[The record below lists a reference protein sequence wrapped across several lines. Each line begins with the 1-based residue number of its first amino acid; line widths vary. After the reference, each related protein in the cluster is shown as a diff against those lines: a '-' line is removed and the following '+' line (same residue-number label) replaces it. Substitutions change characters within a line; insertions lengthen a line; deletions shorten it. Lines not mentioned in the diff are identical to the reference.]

1 MEEIRQ
7 VRQITRGRH
16 AVDGAGVSLV
26 RVVGHEN
33 VKDYDPF
40 LLLDAFDSKNPEDY
54 IKGFPWHPHRGIETV
69 TYLIEGEIDHGDSL
83 GNKGVIAGGDCQW
96 MTAGSGIIHQEMPQ
110 EAKRM
115 LGVQL
120 WLNMPA
126 KDKMK
131 SPAYGDIKSGDVPV
145 IKEDNATIR
154 IIAGDYKGTGG
165 AFEGRY
171 VKASYMDV
179 EVDENTGWDYTTP
192 SEDNLFIY
200 IVRGSGFF
208 MPEGSNEITE
218 KNAVLF
224 SKGDRFTVKAGGTG
238 IRFIMFHARP
248 LNEPIAWGGPI
259 VMNTR
264 DELKKAFKEL
274 DDGDFIKKQAI

>member
-1 MEEIRQ
+1 MVE
-7 VRQITRGRH
+7 QITRGRH
-16 AVDGAGVSLV
+16 AVDGAGVSLE

-40 LLLDAFDSKNPEDY
+40 LLLDAFDSKDSEDY
-54 IKGFPWHPHRGIETV
+54 INGFPWHPHRGIETV

-83 GNKGVIAGGDCQW
+83 GNKGVISSGDCQW

-110 EAKRM
+110 AAERM
-115 LGVQL
+115 LGAQL
-120 WLNMPA
+120 WLNMPSA
-126 KDKMK
+126 DKMK
-131 SPAYGDIKSGDVPV
+131 NPAYGDIKSGDVPV
-145 IKEDNATIR
+145 IEEDDATVR
-154 IIAGDYKGTGG
+154 IIAGNYMGTVG

-179 EVDENTGWDYTTP
+179 EIDENAKWEYRTP

-208 MPEGSNEITE
+208 MPEESKEIEE

-224 SKGDRFTVKAGGTG
+224 SKGDRFTAKAGETG
-238 IRFIMFHARP
+238 IRFLLFHAKP

-259 VMNTR
+259 VMNTS
-264 DELKKAFKEL
+264 EGLKKAFREL
-274 DDGDFIKKQAI
+274 DEGTFIKTGAI